1 MCVMALWWFI
11 ILIDGVIKK
20 KSVYITVLGRG
31 LKLKSNFNT
40 VGIVSYSLSLT
51 VLFWEILKKSYKG

>member
-20 KSVYITVLGRG
+20 KKCILVLGKG
-31 LKLKSNFNT
+31 LKLKNNFNT
-40 VGIVSYSLSLT
+40 VGIISYSLSLT